1 MKLSSVRYLVAS
13 AVLANLLGTSAGLCQ
28 TAQNTA
34 AAARE
39 QMREQKELAGQ
50 QRVVVARQKE
60 KVAGAYATSDIKAG
74 TVITHSMVRDYGL
87 KREDQAP
94 DAMGRSKDVIG
105 RTTNKDIKKNSY
117 INRHDLVPLP
127 GELP

>member
-13 AVLANLLGTSAGLCQ
+13 AVLASLFGSSAGLCQ
-28 TAQNTA
+28 SPQDAA

-39 QMREQKELAGQ
+39 QVRVQKELAGQ
-50 QRVVVARQKE
+50 QRVLQARLKE
-60 KVAGAYATSDIKAG
+60 KVAGAYATTDIKTG
-74 TVITHSMVRDYGL
+74 TVITQSMVRDYGL
-87 KREDQAP
+87 KRQDQAP

-105 RTTNKDIKKNSY
+105 RTTNKDIKKGSY

-127 GELP
+127 GQLP